1 MKLKCLK
8 KLSLFALFFFD
19 PWPKIIFFCLIFFL
33 INFWFEHMD
42 SFLFCFCYGD
52 FCIFELVLL
61 FSLNSLCVQF
71 GLVSLKEMFCLCS
84 CILEHVVFVL

>member
-1 MKLKCLK
+1 MAKNYFL
-8 KLSLFALFFFD
+8 LFD
-19 PWPKIIFFCLIFFL
+19 CVL

-42 SFLFCFCYGD
+42 SFLLCFCYGD

-71 GLVSLKEMFCLCS
+71 GLISLKEMFCLCS
-84 CILEHVVFVL
+84 CIFRTCCVCIVSMLWLINFEIFWGFV

>member
-1 MKLKCLK
+1 MAENYFL
-8 KLSLFALFFFD
+8 LFD
-19 PWPKIIFFCLIFFL
+19 CVL
-33 INFWFEHMD
+33 INFWFEHID
-42 SFLFCFCYGD
+42 SFWLCFCYGD
-52 FCIFELVLL
+52 SCIFELVVL